1 MNRCAI
7 VSSHFRLSCIQ
18 NTQERPLA
26 YPSLELRSESILG
39 HSENES
45 RARCLGVVNFTLN
58 PDQGPIAMTIPYHL
72 RESKRLGRT
81 AEGPLIETLEGQ
93 ETIPVPQALLSRN
106 NICVLQVC
114 GDSMIGDHLLGG
126 DHLIVEKR
134 DTARD
139 GEMVVALTNKGEV
152 TLKRFL
158 RDGPRIRLEP
168 PDASAEATVF
178 DEKDVT
184 IQGVVV
190 GILRKYSG

>member
-1 MNRCAI
+1 
-7 VSSHFRLSCIQ
+7 
-18 NTQERPLA
+18 
-26 YPSLELRSESILG
+26 
-39 HSENES
+39 
-45 RARCLGVVNFTLN
+45 
-58 PDQGPIAMTIPYHL
+58 MTIPYHP
-72 RESKRLGRT
+72 RECKRLGRI
-81 AEGPLIETLEGQ
+81 AEGSLIETLEGQ
-93 ETIPVPQALLSRN
+93 EAIPIPPDLLSRN
-106 NICVLQVC
+106 NIYVLQVR

-152 TLKRFL
+152 TLKRFF

-168 PDASAEATVF
+168 ADASAEATVF

-190 GILRKYSG
+190 GILRKYRG